1 MKRRAKLI
9 NYFKNIFHDIRD
21 VREALAPFP
30 LGRNESAEC
39 LVGEG
44 RVNQLAGIVKSLPK
58 AQRQRVLSHAS
69 QARGQLLQDLY
80 VIAELGDAPGFFV
93 EFGATDGIALS
104 NTWLL
109 ENRLGWRGILAEP
122 GRCWQSSLRKNRT
135 ALIETDCV
143 WSQTGQMLEFSESPI
158 AEYSTLSEFK
168 SVDEHAAQRAKSET
182 YKVSTV
188 SLVDLMRR
196 HNAPANPDYLSID
209 TEGSELS
216 ILSAFDFERYPFK
229 VITCEHNYTPKRE
242 AIYQLLTAAGYH
254 RKHEQLSQFDDWY
267 VRRK

>member
-1 MKRRAKLI
+1 MKKRTKLI
-9 NYFKNIFHDIRD
+9 NYLQNLFHDIRD

-30 LGRNESAEC
+30 LGRDESGEC

-44 RVNQLAGIVKSLPK
+44 RVNQLAGIVKGLPK
-58 AQRQRVLSHAS
+58 PQRQQVLAHAS
-69 QARGQLLQDLY
+69 QARGQLLQDLF

-93 EFGATDGIALS
+93 EFGATDGTALS

-109 ENRLGWRGILAEP
+109 ETFLGWRGILAEP
-122 GRCWQSSLRKNRT
+122 GRCWQKNLRKNRK

-143 WSQTGQMLEFSESPI
+143 WSQTGHILEFSESHL
-158 AEYSTLSEFK
+158 AEYSTLSDFK
-168 SVDEHAAQRAKSET
+168 SVDNHAAHRAQSET

-188 SLVDLMRR
+188 SLLDLMLR

-216 ILSAFDFERYPFK
+216 ILMAFDFERYPFK

-242 AIYQLLTAAGYH
+242 AIYRLLTAAGYH